1 MESQIYLLPITFP
14 LWGIFLG
21 IVSMALLALE
31 LGFVLGRRRQRRG
44 KTNVHE
50 EPRAMSGALLGFL
63 AFVLA
68 ITFGNQES
76 RFDRYRKVA
85 VDEANAIQKAWLDA
99 EWVPSPHRE
108 DIRASLREYTD
119 SRIEGLRADDF
130 DRVTSDADRLHDQM
144 WNQLRAA
151 GQGADGEKPIGQLAQ
166 SIANIRSLHN
176 TRLAIGVLERM
187 HPAAWST
194 LIILMVLGMGSMGYN
209 AGITGSRRT
218 GVRVLLVVS
227 FSLLVTIIADLN
239 KPEVGWISVD
249 QRALEYVQKRM
260 PVNP

>member
-1 MESQIYLLPITFP
+1 MESQVYLLPINFP
-14 LWGIFLG
+14 LWGIFLAVAG
-21 IVSMALLALE
+21 TALLALE
-31 LGFVLGRRRQRRG
+31 LGYLLGRRRQRRG
-44 KTNVHE
+44 QADVHE

-76 RFDRYRKVA
+76 RFDSYRKVA
-85 VDEANAIQKAWLDA
+85 IEEANAIQKAWLDA

-108 DIRASLREYTD
+108 KIRASLREYTD
-119 SRIEGLRADDF
+119 RRIEGLRADDF
-130 DRVTSDADRLHDQM
+130 DQVTGEADRLHDVL
-144 WNQLRAA
+144 WDQLREAN
-151 GQGADGEKPIGQLAQ
+151 QGADAGKPVEQLAQ
-166 SIANIRSLHN
+166 SIARIRSLHN
-176 TRLAIGVLERM
+176 SRLAIGVLERM
-187 HPAAWST
+187 HPAAWAT

-209 AGITGSRRT
+209 AGVTGSRRT

-227 FSLLVTIIADLN
+227 FSLLVTIIADMN

-249 QRALEYVQKRM
+249 QRALEFVQKRM